1 MISPMRAATSDGNP
15 AIQIAVISG
24 LSGAG
29 RSTAA
34 KCLEDLGWFVV
45 DNLPPGLISPMV
57 DLGRRTQGAI
67 SRIACVVDVRSRAF
81 TSDLRTAIAELDRK
95 GCHPR
100 IVFLEATDEALVR
113 RFDGVRRPHP
123 LQGDG
128 RLVDGIT
135 TERELLRE
143 LRGDADLVIDTSVL
157 NVHEL
162 RAKIAAA
169 FGDTQAAT
177 LQLTIVSFGYKYGL
191 PVDADLVADCRFLPN
206 PHWVPELREYSGL
219 EDNVRA
225 YVLEQPDAPAFL
237 ERYAELVQLLSTG
250 YRREGKRYV
259 TLAVGCTGG
268 KHRSVVMAEELAARV
283 RFNDPNGIEVTVIH
297 RDLGRE

>member
-1 MISPMRAATSDGNP
+1 MISPAVHTEPDVRP
-15 AIQIAVISG
+15 LQIAVITG

-45 DNLPPGLISPMV
+45 DNLPPGLIAPMV
-57 DLGRRTQGAI
+57 DLGRRTQGAV

-100 IVFLEATDEALVR
+100 IVFLEATDDVLVR

-143 LRGDADLVIDTSVL
+143 LRGDADIVIDTSVL

-162 RAKIAAA
+162 RAKVAAS
-169 FGDTQAAT
+169 FGDTEAAA
-177 LQLTIVSFGYKYGL
+177 LQFTIVSFGYKYGL

-206 PHWVPELREYSGL
+206 PHWVPELREHSGL
-219 EDNVRA
+219 EDTVRA
-225 YVLEQPDAPAFL
+225 YVLEQPAATDFL
-237 ERYAELVQLLSTG
+237 DRYDELLRVVSTG
-250 YRREGKRYV
+250 YRTEGKRYV

-268 KHRSVVMAEELAARV
+268 KHRSVVMAEELAKRLRAA
-283 RFNDPNGIEVTVIH
+283 DPTGVEVTVVH

>member
-1 MISPMRAATSDGNP
+1 MRS
-15 AIQIAVISG
+15 AIGDEGTPLQITVISG

-45 DNLPPGLISPMV
+45 DNLPPGLIAPMV
-57 DLGRRTQGAI
+57 DLGRRTQGAV

-81 TSDLRTAIAELDRK
+81 TSDLRSAIAELDRK

-128 RLVDGIT
+128 RLVDGISA
-135 TERELLRE
+135 ERELLRE

-169 FGDTQAAT
+169 FGDMQAAT
-177 LQLTIVSFGYKYGL
+177 LQVTIVSFGYKYGL

-206 PHWVPELREYSGL
+206 PHWIPELRHFSGL
-219 EDNVRA
+219 EEQVRA
-225 YVLEQPDAPAFL
+225 YVLEQPDAPKFL
-237 ERYAELVQLLSTG
+237 DRYAEFFHLLSDG

-268 KHRSVVMAEELAARV
+268 KHRSVVMAEELAARL
-283 RFNDPNGIEVTVIH
+283 RATDPNGVEVTVVH

>member
-1 MISPMRAATSDGNP
+1 VISPVRAAEAGSP
-15 AIQIAVISG
+15 LQIAVISG

-45 DNLPPGLISPMV
+45 DNLPPGLIAPMV
-57 DLGRRTQGAI
+57 DLGRRTQGAV

-81 TSDLRTAIAELDRK
+81 TSDLREAIAELQRK
-95 GCHPR
+95 RCNPR
-100 IVFLEATDEALVR
+100 IVFLEASDEVLVR

-123 LQGDG
+123 LQGEG
-128 RLVDGIT
+128 RLIDGIA
-135 TERELLRE
+135 TERDLLRE

-162 RAKIAAA
+162 RTKIAAA
-169 FGDTQAAT
+169 FGETESVT
-177 LQLTIVSFGYKYGL
+177 LQFTIVSFGYKYGL

-206 PHWVPELREYSGL
+206 PHWVPELREHSGL
-219 EDNVRA
+219 EEDVRA
-225 YVLEQPDAPAFL
+225 YVLDQPAATEFL
-237 ERYAELVQLLSTG
+237 GQYSALLHTLSEG

-268 KHRSVVMAEELAARV
+268 KHRSVVMAEEIAARLAGEG
-283 RFNDPNGIEVTVIH
+283 REVSVVH
-297 RDLGRE
+297 RDLGKE